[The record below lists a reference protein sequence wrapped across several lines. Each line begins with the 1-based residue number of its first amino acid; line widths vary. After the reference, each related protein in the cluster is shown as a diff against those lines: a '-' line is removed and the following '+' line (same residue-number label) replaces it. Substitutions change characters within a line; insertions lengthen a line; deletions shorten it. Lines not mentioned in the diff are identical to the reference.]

1 MKNVVVN
8 NFLLISVI
16 ILSWIGGIAG
26 HQYIHSLISH
36 NVIINSLI
44 LFIFIACTIWIFI
57 DRAIL
62 LTVVNQVKSLAHQDV
77 ISKNDIYLRKIFGK
91 NFSSIIYEDGKY
103 DLNIYMNWKKSIES
117 KSQILEY
124 VSGTLIG
131 LGLLG
136 TFIGLMK
143 TLANVFNVISQDVQG
158 KELISS
164 LSEPLSG
171 MSVAFSAS
179 LLGLG
184 TSLITG
190 FIAILVSKI
199 NSEYLKEIEN
209 WLYTKSKKEEPE
221 VTNYTYLG
229 KNISLFKEVILL
241 VSEING
247 IAKEIKYNSNDIL
260 QKNMS
265 NDKLMQDIY
274 KALINID
281 STLSINHN
289 EHKEAINELILKQN
303 EMNEN
308 LYSIKENTD
317 SLIDI
322 RLEAQSI
329 ERDCKLIIDDI
340 KHKEKTLHEIK
351 DNTNHFKFIESMIF
365 KSDIVKNMIIQ
376 NNQRMENIHSSVNTL
391 IEKSVSENYQLKQD
405 YKSVSNKL
413 NEINNSI
420 NLKNKDIELISSNIK
435 NIKNASELSLNESVA
450 TRAVIEGIIN
460 KEKF

>member
-1 MKNVVVN
+1 
-8 NFLLISVI
+8 
-16 ILSWIGGIAG
+16 
-26 HQYIHSLISH
+26 
-36 NVIINSLI
+36 
-44 LFIFIACTIWIFI
+44 
-57 DRAIL
+57 
-62 LTVVNQVKSLAHQDV
+62 
-77 ISKNDIYLRKIFGK
+77 
-91 NFSSIIYEDGKY
+91 
-103 DLNIYMNWKKSIES
+103 MNWKKSIES

-265 NDKLMQDIY
+265 NDKLM
-274 KALINID
+274 
-281 STLSINHN
+281 
-289 EHKEAINELILKQN
+289 
-303 EMNEN
+303 
-308 LYSIKENTD
+308 
-317 SLIDI
+317 
-322 RLEAQSI
+322 
-329 ERDCKLIIDDI
+329 
-340 KHKEKTLHEIK
+340 
-351 DNTNHFKFIESMIF
+351 
-365 KSDIVKNMIIQ
+365 
-376 NNQRMENIHSSVNTL
+376 
-391 IEKSVSENYQLKQD
+391 
-405 YKSVSNKL
+405 
-413 NEINNSI
+413 
-420 NLKNKDIELISSNIK
+420 
-435 NIKNASELSLNESVA
+435 
-450 TRAVIEGIIN
+450 
-460 KEKF
+460 